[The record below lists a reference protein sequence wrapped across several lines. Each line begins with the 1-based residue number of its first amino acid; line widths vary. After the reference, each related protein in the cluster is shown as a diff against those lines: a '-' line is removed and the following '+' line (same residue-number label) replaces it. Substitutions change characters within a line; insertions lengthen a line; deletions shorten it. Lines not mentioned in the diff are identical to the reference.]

1 MKANRS
7 YLSAFTFLLAL
18 FATLVLH
25 AEDKPFEG
33 DTLGKLALGQKAEAA
48 TKLLGKPESKGAPT
62 HWEAIGEW
70 VQEFNYPKQGL
81 NIKLSSEAKA
91 GPQTVL
97 MISATA
103 PCALTTGRG
112 IKIGST
118 EAEVKK
124 AYKDVF
130 NAEESEA
137 GKSLVA
143 GSIYGGVI
151 FTLTEGKVSEIF
163 IGAAAE

>member
-1 MKANRS
+1 MKTNLS
-7 YLSAFTFLLAL
+7 FLSAFSLLFAL
-18 FATLVLH
+18 FATVALH

-33 DTLGKLALGQKAEAA
+33 DTLGKLALGQKAEEV
-48 TKLLGKPESKGAPT
+48 TKLLGKPESKGVNT

-70 VQEFNYPKQGL
+70 VQELHYPAQGL
-81 NIKLSSEAKA
+81 DIKVSSEAKA
-91 GPQTVL
+91 GPQKVL

-103 PCALTTGRG
+103 PSTLATGRG

-124 AYKDVF
+124 AYKDVL
-130 NAEESEA
+130 NVEESEA

-143 GSIYGGVI
+143 GSVYGGVI
-151 FTLTEGKVSEIF
+151 FTLTKGKVSEIF

>member
-1 MKANRS
+1 MKTNRS
-7 YLSAFTFLLAL
+7 FLSAFILL
-18 FATLVLH
+18 FAVALH

-33 DTLGKLALGQKAEAA
+33 DTLGKLALGQKTEDVV
-48 TKLLGKPESKGAPT
+48 KLLGKPGSKGAST
-62 HWEAIGEW
+62 HWEATGQW
-70 VQEFNYPKQGL
+70 VQELGYSKQGL
-81 NIKLSSEAKA
+81 HLKVASEAKA
-91 GPQTVL
+91 GPQTLL

-103 PCALTTGRG
+103 PCALATGRG

-118 EAEVKK
+118 EAEVRK
-124 AYKDVF
+124 AYKDVI

-137 GKSLVA
+137 GKTIVA

-151 FTLTEGKVSEIF
+151 CTLTKGKVTEIF

>member
-1 MKANRS
+1 MKTNSSLLPVLA
-7 YLSAFTFLLAL
+7 LLLA
-18 FATLVLH
+18 FVSTLPLR

-48 TKLLGKPESKGAPT
+48 IKLLGKPESKGTVT
-62 HWEAIGEW
+62 HWEATGDW
-70 VQEFNYPKQGL
+70 VQELNYPAEGL
-81 NIKLSSEAKA
+81 ELKVASEAKA

-97 MISATA
+97 MLTATA
-103 PCALTTGRG
+103 PCALATGRG

-124 AYKDVF
+124 AYKDVL
-130 NAEESEA
+130 NAEESKA
-137 GKSLVA
+137 GETLVA
-143 GSIYGGVI
+143 GSVYGGVI
-151 FTLTEGKVSEIF
+151 FTLKKGKVTEIF

>member
-1 MKANRS
+1 M
-7 YLSAFTFLLAL
+7 LAL
-18 FATLVLH
+18 R

-33 DTLGKLALGQKAEAA
+33 DTLGKLALGQKAEEVVG
-48 TKLLGKPESKGAPT
+48 LLGKPESKGVST

-70 VQEFNYPKQGL
+70 VQELNYPAQGL
-81 NIKLSSEAKA
+81 EIKVSSEAK
-91 GPQTVL
+91 GGRQKVL

-103 PCALTTGRG
+103 PSTLATGRG
-112 IKIGST
+112 IKVGST

-124 AYKDVF
+124 AYKDVL

-143 GSIYGGVI
+143 GSVYGGVI
-151 FTLTEGKVSEIF
+151 FTLKKGKVSEIF